1 MQELKIGDRVR
12 VAYSLGEQ
20 TVFASMREFD
30 NMVTTIEGER
40 YYKRGA
46 SSFKTYTLK
55 GCTSR
60 YGNDYEFLEEWLM
73 PITEEVTE

>member
-1 MQELKIGDRVR
+1 MQIGDRVR
-12 VAYSLGEQ
+12 IVFSLGEQ
-20 TVFASMREFD
+20 TVFDSLRKF
-30 NMVTTIEGER
+30 NNVVTTIEGER

-73 PITEEVTE
+73 PIAEEVTE